1 MEWCFQGFLRV
12 TRNGI
17 WWIPCPTF
25 KIQKSFWG
33 TFPFFWNGDNQNK
46 QSGIFQRK
54 NPRVLKT
61 VFGWWFGGSVV
72 EPISRNYMYHLM
84 LYIHYTSL
92 YIHTITYLALINLG
106 DLMTKGYQ
114 RPRSNQQHT
123 ALAHKLFNLKTLHAE
138 VTWKFATLAWQEW
151 ASRRSFEDTPWN
163 VLFFC
168 VGISSETKW
177 QKQFQ
182 GGLKQILSTVVGFLF
197 VSSMS
202 SGFWLFSMFL
212 HGFTLLQP
220 MYYRICTLCI
230 CVYAKRLQHHDF

>member
-1 MEWCFQGFLRV
+1 MALIHVFIAQRGAGLRPRNLLVNGNCQGSPSGAFGWVETSLFQGARRFQPRWSDVSEGCLEGDTEWNMV
-12 TRNGI
+12 D
-17 WWIPCPTF
+17 PAPHLKF
-25 KIQKSFWG
+25 KKAFWG
-33 TFPFFWNGDNQNK
+33 TFPFFWNGANQNK
-46 QSGIFQRK
+46 QSGISRRK

-92 YIHTITYLALINLG
+92 YIHTITYLVLINLG

-123 ALAHKLFNLKTLHAE
+123 ALAHKLFNPKTLHAE

-163 VLFFC
+163 VLFF
-168 VGISSETKW
+168 
-177 QKQFQ
+177 
-182 GGLKQILSTVVGFLF
+182 LRR
-197 VSSMS
+197 
-202 SGFWLFSMFL
+202 
-212 HGFTLLQP
+212 
-220 MYYRICTLCI
+220 Y
-230 CVYAKRLQHHDF
+230 